1 MTNEKFLEMAKE
13 KVYEYEH
20 KRGNHIKLSDVY
32 IIWSCKTLQNSKALF
47 SVSNKEKRA
56 LYYEFTLN
64 GDKGEFYMDAYEKL
78 DNICFD
84 FKGDIKNEITK
95 CGVKLQMQ
103 KQEL

>member
-32 IIWSCKTLQNSKALF
+32 VVWSCKTLQNSKALL
-47 SVSNKEKRA
+47 SGSNKEKRT

-64 GDKGEFYMDAYEKL
+64 GDRWEFYMDAYEKIE
-78 DNICFD
+78 NICFNSN
-84 FKGDIKNEITK
+84 GDIKNEI
-95 CGVKLQMQ
+95 VK
-103 KQEL
+103 